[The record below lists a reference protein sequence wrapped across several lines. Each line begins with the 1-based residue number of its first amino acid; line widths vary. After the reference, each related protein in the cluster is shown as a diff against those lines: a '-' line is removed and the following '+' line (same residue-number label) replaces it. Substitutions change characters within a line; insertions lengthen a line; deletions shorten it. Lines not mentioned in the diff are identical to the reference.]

1 MSILDSIITTQPEAP
16 SIILYGAPGIGKSTL
31 AAQFPDALFVLT
43 EDNALT
49 NIKALPIAH
58 SYVDVW
64 NNVKALLEI
73 KDLPFKT
80 IVVDSITAL
89 DALVVARTIS
99 ESPPGKRGEEVSTIA
114 QAFGGYGA
122 GFLKAASLHRAL
134 KAKFDLFKERGIA
147 VVYIA
152 HVEIKKF
159 KSPEAEDFDTFSIAM
174 NSDLS
179 RSVYINNVDMVAF
192 CKLKSNHVSTES
204 GRTIVKSTNKR
215 VIYSGVSDLHV
226 SKNRFAIPDE
236 IEMSYAAI
244 AKHIPFYNKD
254 KK

>member
-1 MSILDSIITTQPEAP
+1 MNILDMIETKQPGAP
-16 SIILYGAPGIGKSTL
+16 SIILYGSPGIGKSTL
-31 AAQFPDALFVLT
+31 ASQFPDPLFLLT
-43 EDNALT
+43 EDNELPT
-49 NIKALPIAH
+49 IKHLPISH
-58 SYVDVW
+58 NYVDTW
-64 NNVKALLEI
+64 NNVKALLALKEI
-73 KDLPFKT
+73 PYKT

-99 ESPPGKRGEEVSTIA
+99 ESPPGKRGEEVKTIA

-122 GFLKAASLHRAL
+122 GFLKAQSLHRAL
-134 KAKFDLFKERGIA
+134 KDKFDLFKDRGIA

-159 KSPEAEDFDTFSIAM
+159 KSPEAEDFDTYTIAM

-179 RSVYINNVDMVAF
+179 RGVYINNVDMVAF
-192 CKLKSNHVSTES
+192 CKLKSSHVETDS

-215 VIYSGVSDLHV
+215 VIFSGVSDLHI

-236 IEMSYAAI
+236 IEMSYSAI
-244 AKHIPFYNKD
+244 EKFIPFYNKD